1 MSQEIDFKIR
11 HSIFLPFPKRLRIDS
26 RTISYGGVELR
37 CHDVKEI
44 RYGIVQLYING
55 IKANRTYSVFLKD
68 KNDGLI
74 RIEFVSVRPFVINKK
89 VENLYFSIVDSLWD
103 NVTKRLTEEALYN
116 LENGRSYKIP
126 NVEVTPKGVRF
137 TMVRWFKK
145 NEEHFVA
152 WKDLRKY
159 SEDGN
164 LHLYSETNP
173 KIKIK
178 INLQTVWNSPVLAS
192 VLDFL
197 WQDGRAYALAEAN
210 DRF

>member
-1 MSQEIDFKIR
+1 MNQEIDFKIK

-26 RTISYGGVELR
+26 RAISYGGVELR

-55 IKANRTYSVFLKD
+55 IKANRTYSIFLKD
-68 KNDGLI
+68 KNEGLI
-74 RIEFVSVRPFVINKK
+74 KIEFVSVRPFVINKK
-89 VENLYFSIVDSLWD
+89 VEDLYFSIIDSLWE
-103 NVTKRLTEEALYN
+103 NVTKRLTEEALGN

-137 TMVRWFKK
+137 IMVRWFKK
-145 NEEHFVA
+145 NEEYFVD

-164 LHLYSETNP
+164 LHLYSEVNP

-192 VLDFL
+192 VLEFL
-197 WQDGRAYALAEAN
+197 WQDGRAYALAEAH